1 MSRLPEKAAAINK
14 RLGGPSASPAKSS
27 SSGSSTNRSKPG
39 EAAVRTD
46 PRAAQKKRR
55 PLSRVATENAAHH
68 PQRHPSLTRS
78 STDPLLPAN
87 LKREGSDA
95 PSLSSI
101 PLQQKDSK
109 TSSSRNSLSQFE
121 RFSRRTIDLDAM
133 AKSNEAKLKKKAH
146 IEQELEKA
154 IGTLRKP
161 NRGAALKDVA
171 DSADSRRQLSTT
183 RSSTKPGA
191 PVTRKPGG
199 GSNILVGATPKRG
212 RKTKDIILQA
222 TPNHNRFSSTLSSL
236 PSAAAAAARNM
247 DEDEDADASLPFA
260 SDPVIPSS
268 AVRPG
273 PVDVI
278 APASYSTIPSSVVK
292 NASSSSAS
300 ARRSGGGVEETP
312 SRGPAGKTV
321 HWFLPSGS
329 ADRGP
334 EASGG
339 IAATPEA
346 KAGGM
351 SRLGD
356 RLKASVSGKSGGDG
370 LLKVPPP
377 PPAFRMPGAP
387 VSRRGANLAGEEES
401 EGSEDEYR
409 GVAALMRTPTKAGR
423 GQVLETPVKRAVAVG
438 ETPVKGAV
446 GEREGG
452 RESKGKEKE
461 VAGGGM
467 ERIEEEDGAEESIY
481 NVLGWDDVD
490 ELAF

>member
-1 MSRLPEKAAAINK
+1 
-14 RLGGPSASPAKSS
+14 
-27 SSGSSTNRSKPG
+27 
-39 EAAVRTD
+39 
-46 PRAAQKKRR
+46 
-55 PLSRVATENAAHH
+55 
-68 PQRHPSLTRS
+68 
-78 STDPLLPAN
+78 
-87 LKREGSDA
+87 
-95 PSLSSI
+95 
-101 PLQQKDSK
+101 
-109 TSSSRNSLSQFE
+109 
-121 RFSRRTIDLDAM
+121 M

-171 DSADSRRQLSTT
+171 DSADSRRQLSTAQSS

-212 RKTKDIILQA
+212 RKTKDVILQA

-236 PSAAAAAARNM
+236 PPAAAAAARNM
-247 DEDEDADASLPFA
+247 DEDEDADASLPLA

-273 PVDVI
+273 PVDVT
-278 APASYSTIPSSVVK
+278 APASYSTIPASVVK
-292 NASSSSAS
+292 NTSSSSAS
-300 ARRSGGGVEETP
+300 ARRSGGVEETP

-329 ADRGP
+329 ADKGA
-334 EASGG
+334 EASV

-356 RLKASVSGKSGGDG
+356 RLKASASGRSRGDE
-370 LLKVPPP
+370 LLKVPP

-409 GVAALMRTPTKAGR
+409 GVAALMRTPTRTGR

-461 VAGGGM
+461 VARGVM